1 MAEET
6 ILLDTDPRGVATVTL
21 NRPRVHNA
29 FDQVLVASLTEAFAS
44 VAADGSARAMLLRG
58 RGETFC
64 AGADLNWMRQSADF
78 SREENE
84 EDALRLAA
92 MLRRLSDLPVPTIA
106 LVQGGAYGGG
116 LGLLAACDIVVAVDN
131 CKFAFTETRLGL
143 IPAVISPFVVG
154 AIGSRQA
161 RRYFLTAERF
171 GAQDAM
177 RIGLAHELVDGEAAL
192 LGRAEALVK
201 RILRAA
207 RGANADAKRLVAE
220 VVDRPI
226 DDALMEDVARRIAAR
241 RGTVEGKEG
250 TSAFLE
256 RRKPPWVQ

>member
-6 ILLDTDPRGVATVTL
+6 ILVDTDARGVATVTL

-29 FDQVLVASLTEAFAS
+29 FDETLVASLTDAFAG
-44 VAADGSARAMLLRG
+44 VAAKDSIRVMLLRG

-64 AGADLNWMRQSADF
+64 AGADLHWMRSSADF
-78 SREENE
+78 SKEENE
-84 EDALRLAA
+84 DGALRLAA
-92 MLRRLSDLPVPTIA
+92 MLRALADLPVPTIA

-116 LGLLAACDIVVAVDN
+116 LGLLAACDIVVAVEN

-154 AIGSRQA
+154 AIGARYA

-171 GAQDAM
+171 GAQDAL
-177 RIGLAHELVDGEAAL
+177 RIGLAHELVEGEAAL
-192 LGRAEALVK
+192 AGRAEALIK
-201 RILRAA
+201 RILKTA
-207 RGANADAKRLVAE
+207 RGADADAKRLVAD

-226 DDALMEDVARRIAAR
+226 DDALMQDMARRIAAR
-241 RGTVEGKEG
+241 RATVEGKEG

-256 RRKPPWVQ
+256 RRKPPWVH

>member
-6 ILLDTDPRGVATVTL
+6 ILVDTDRRGVATVTL

-29 FDQVLVASLTEAFAS
+29 FDQALVAGLTDAFAD
-44 VAADGSARAMLLRG
+44 VAADGSTRVMLLRG

-64 AGADLNWMRQSADF
+64 AGADLHWMRSSVDF

-84 EDALRLAA
+84 RDAGRLAA
-92 MLRRLSDLPVPTIA
+92 MLRTLNDLPVPTIA

-116 LGLLAACDIVVAVDN
+116 LGLLAACDIVVAVDD

-154 AIGSRQA
+154 AIGARYA

-171 GAQDAM
+171 GAQEALRM
-177 RIGLAHELVDGEAAL
+177 GLAHELVEGEAAL
-192 LGRAEALVK
+192 TGRAEALIK
-201 RILRAA
+201 RILKTA
-207 RGANADAKRLVAE
+207 RGADADAKRLVAD
-220 VVDRPI
+220 VVDRPV
-226 DDALMEDVARRIAAR
+226 DDALMEDMARRIAAR
-241 RGTVEGKEG
+241 RATAEGREG